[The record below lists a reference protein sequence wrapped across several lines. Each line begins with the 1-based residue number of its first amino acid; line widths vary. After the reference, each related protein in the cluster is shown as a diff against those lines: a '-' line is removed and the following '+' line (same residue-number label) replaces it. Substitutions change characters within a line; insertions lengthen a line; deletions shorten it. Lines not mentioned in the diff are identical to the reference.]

1 MAKLADGRGSAR
13 VKAHGWQ
20 RAWRWGACWLA
31 ALLLMSLALD
41 AAAMRKIDPGEAPKL
56 APDEGLL
63 VLVVDTSAYISSV
76 HVRKAGHGQIEGV
89 LNRMEGGRNLQLYAL
104 KAGEYEWAEVNLYG
118 GDYHARYSIT
128 DPEYRFKVEA
138 GKLNYGG
145 DLVLRATGFLRIFMH
160 VSNRSLPVID
170 WLEAQHPAVYKQHG
184 LSFVGRYP
192 DPFPALYRSA
202 RASNAEEPA
211 KLNAGR
217 EPPKPGTLPIPAE
230 QMWKPDRVV
239 DIALNPAGDL
249 LAEVVREGE
258 DRYGLE
264 LIDLVAGSA
273 QRLTTRKEAIDSLVW
288 DSDRILLAGNGSG
301 NYTVARIGEA
311 KDGKRAAQV
320 QALEGKG
327 AIVDLLPDEPGAI
340 LFEGY
345 DSRGTLVVH
354 RVDLTVGDRD
364 IRSFVTAASRD
375 RLNKGM
381 SNDLGWYADGQGRLR
396 AAIVKREER
405 MVLLHGIAGQYQEV
419 LELGKEGG
427 FQPLALSYDGNL
439 IYGLSDEDRDQRD
452 LVVFDPA
459 TKKIVRTLFSKPGV
473 DVTAPVLDRR
483 REPVAVRYY
492 QSGRLVT
499 EYFDEKDRALG
510 ATLQAA
516 YPGRTVAVI
525 DRSLDGKQLILW
537 VDGNDRPPQ
546 IYHMDIKAKRAS
558 LIDEVMPWLAE
569 KRFAP
574 AKVLSVKGSDGLTIE
589 AFLTLPEATGKRP
602 LVVLPHGGPI
612 GVGDR
617 LHFDREVQY
626 LASLGYAVLQVNFRG
641 SDGYGKAFREAGHR
655 NHGKMIEDDI
665 DAAVRAAIASYP
677 IDGSRMCMVGASYGG
692 YSGLVS
698 AIRWP
703 GRFRCVVSISGV
715 SDRALFFTAS
725 DSARSAKTRALM
737 ERIIGDP
744 NKDLAEM
751 EATSPLYNLDK
762 LQLPIML
769 VHGREDLRVDFE
781 HTRRLVR
788 MLNLKGR
795 QPVVLAFPNEG
806 HSFDQP
812 LAREITWSGIAGFL
826 REHLDGAAAP
836 KADSTA
842 GATSAPATQ

>member
-1 MAKLADGRGSAR
+1 MSKSGNGRDR
-13 VKAHGWQ
+13 
-20 RAWRWGACWLA
+20 GAGRIGRRLGLLLA
-31 ALLLMSLALD
+31 AAVWMSLALN

-56 APDEGLL
+56 AADEGLL
-63 VLVVDTSAYISSV
+63 VLVVDTSTYISSV
-76 HVRKAGHGQIEGV
+76 HVRKAGRGPIEGV
-89 LNRMEGGRNLQLYAL
+89 LNGMGGGRNLQLYAL
-104 KAGEYEWAEVNLYG
+104 KAGEYEWAELNLYG
-118 GDYHARYSIT
+118 GNYHARYTIK
-128 DPEYRFKVEA
+128 DPEYRFRVEA

-145 DLVLRATGFLRIFMH
+145 DLVLRTASLLRTFMH

-170 WLEAQHPAVYKQHG
+170 WLEAQHPAVYGQYG
-184 LSFVGRYP
+184 LSYVGRYP
-192 DPFPALYRSA
+192 DPFPELYRSA
-202 RASNAEEPA
+202 RAGNAEPPA

-217 EPPKPGTLPIPAE
+217 EPPKPGTVPIPAE
-230 QMWKPDRVV
+230 QMWKPNRVV
-239 DIALNPAGDL
+239 SIALNPSGDL

-264 LIDLVAGSA
+264 LIDLAAGSA
-273 QRLTTRKEAIDSLVW
+273 QRLTTRKDAIDSLLW
-288 DSDRILLAGNGSG
+288 DSDRVLMAGDGAG
-301 NYTVARIGEA
+301 HYTVVRVGEA

-320 QALEGKG
+320 LPMEGKG
-327 AIVDLLPDEPGAI
+327 AVVDLLADEPGKI

-354 RVDLTVGDRD
+354 RVDLMAGDRD
-364 IRSFVTAASRD
+364 VRGFYTAASRE

-381 SNDLGWYADGQGRLR
+381 SNDLGWYADGAGRLR
-396 AAIVKREER
+396 AAIVKREDR
-405 MVLLHGIAGQYQEV
+405 MVLVHGDAGQYQDV
-419 LELGKEGG
+419 LELDKEGG

-439 IYGLSDEDRDQRD
+439 IYGLSDEGRDQRD

-459 TKKIVRTLFSKPGV
+459 TKKIARTLFSKPGV
-473 DVTAPVLDRR
+473 DVSSPVLDHR

-499 EYFDEKDRALG
+499 EYFDEKDRALA

-516 YPGRTVAVI
+516 YPGRTVAVV

-537 VDGNDRPPQ
+537 VDGSDRPPQ
-546 IYHMDIKAKRAS
+546 IYHMDIAAKRAS

-569 KRFAP
+569 KRYAP
-574 AKVLSVKGSDGLTIE
+574 AKVLSLKGSDGLPIE

-655 NHGKMIEDDI
+655 NYGKLIEDDI

-677 IDGSRMCMVGASYGG
+677 IDGQRLCAVGTSYGG

-698 AIRWP
+698 AMRWP
-703 GRFRCVVSISGV
+703 ERYRCVVSISGV

-725 DSARSAKTRALM
+725 DSARSAQTRALM

-744 NKDLAEM
+744 RKDMAEM
-751 EATSPLYNLDK
+751 QATSPLYNLDK

-795 QPVVLAFPNEG
+795 PPVVLAFPNEG
-806 HSFDQP
+806 HSLDQP
-812 LAREITWSGIAGFL
+812 LALEIAWSGIAGFL
-826 REHLDGAAAP
+826 REHLEGREVGGAASAAGGGP
-836 KADSTA
+836 ADSMR
-842 GATSAPATQ
+842 